1 MASHGI
7 LAGVVRCGQLG
18 CPARE
23 LCGAGVGHLFL
34 GKDCIFLSNYR
45 KQTWWAAPEPLPLPF
60 FSHPVMFIGT
70 NVGCIT

>member
-7 LAGVVRCGQLG
+7 LAGVVHYGQLG

-45 KQTWWAAPEPLPLPF
+45 K
-60 FSHPVMFIGT
+60 
-70 NVGCIT
+70 